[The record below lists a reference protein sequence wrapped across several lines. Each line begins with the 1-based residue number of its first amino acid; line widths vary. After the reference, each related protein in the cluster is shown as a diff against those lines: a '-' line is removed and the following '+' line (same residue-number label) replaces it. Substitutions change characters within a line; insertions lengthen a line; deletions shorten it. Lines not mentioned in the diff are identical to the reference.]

1 MDNEKVY
8 IVLKTKKAIELDTH
22 IYVKDISDVY
32 CQNTKLAKDIE
43 GVRVYNAE
51 KVENWLSINFNEVAK
66 KVLER
71 YPNIDISPLGPTEV
85 LLEIKSQEKAN
96 KLFEVLKISFVSIIL
111 FFGAAL
117 GIIYFHED
125 INMKETLAKM
135 YFTFSGEKVEN
146 PLIMTLPYSLGLAIG
161 VITFFK
167 RLPSKSLRRR
177 KEPGPLDIELYLYDK
192 DMEQYILNEL
202 KKKELL

>member
-8 IVLKTKKAIELDTH
+8 IVLQSKKAIELDKH
-22 IYVKDISDVY
+22 VYVKDISDVY
-32 CQNTKLAKDIE
+32 CENEKLRKDIE
-43 GVRVYNAE
+43 GVRVYNSE
-51 KVENWLSINFNEVAK
+51 KAENWFLINFNEIAK
-66 KVLER
+66 KIVER
-71 YPNIDISPLGPTEV
+71 YPNVDISPLGPTEV
-85 LLEIKSQEKAN
+85 LLEFKSQEESN
-96 KLFEVLKISFVSIIL
+96 KLFQLFKISFVSIIL

-125 INMKETLAKM
+125 VNMKETLAKM

-146 PLIMTLPYSLGLAIG
+146 PLIMNIPYSLGLAIG

-167 RLPSKSLRRR
+167 RVPSKSVRRR
-177 KEPGPLDIELYLYDK
+177 KEPGPLDIELYLYDQ

-202 KKKELL
+202 KKKE

>member
-8 IVLKTKKAIELDTH
+8 IVLKTKKAIELDKH
-22 IYVKDISDVY
+22 VYVKDISDVY
-32 CQNTKLAKDIE
+32 CQNAKLGKDIE
-43 GVRVYNAE
+43 GVRVYNGE
-51 KVENWLSINFNEVAK
+51 KVENWLSINFNEVVK
-66 KVLER
+66 KILER

-96 KLFEVLKISFVSIIL
+96 KLFEILKISFVSIIL

-135 YFTFSGEKVEN
+135 YFTFSGEKVDN
-146 PLIMTLPYSLGLAIG
+146 PLIMTIPYSLGLAIG

-167 RLPSKSLRRR
+167 RVPSKSLRRR
-177 KEPGPLDIELYLYDK
+177 KEPGPLDIELYLYDQ